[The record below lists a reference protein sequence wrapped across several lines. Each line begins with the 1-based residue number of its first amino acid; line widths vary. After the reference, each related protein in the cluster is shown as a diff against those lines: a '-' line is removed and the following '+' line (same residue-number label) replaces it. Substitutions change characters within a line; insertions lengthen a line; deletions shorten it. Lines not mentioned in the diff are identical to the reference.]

1 MAQSPQHISDSASAF
16 SAPNSFTEPLF
27 EQLKRHPKRIVFSDA
42 DDDRILR
49 VAEKM
54 VELGIGIPIL
64 VGNREAIR
72 ARADELGTKME
83 LVRVIQPDL
92 ASDFPLFCERLER
105 IERYRG
111 IQDIDAKSI
120 LSDPDYFS
128 AMMVQY
134 GQADACLSGN
144 VSTPAGVFRPLLHLI
159 APNADVPRVFA
170 VTTLVSDQLA
180 HFGRD
185 GKLFLSDCGL
195 VADPTVE
202 ELASIAVETGK
213 LAHHYLGRR
222 VRVALLSHS
231 TMGTSNTA
239 PALKV
244 QAATALAREKA
255 DPLEIEIDGEIQAD
269 VALDAA
275 AAEVKLPSQ
284 ERKAPADV
292 LVFPSLD
299 AAHISLKLLQHVG
312 GAQNYGQLICGLT
325 RPAAQVPRT
334 ASEETILG
342 TAAALGVEA
351 IKFHELYPR
360 G

>member
-1 MAQSPQHISDSASAF
+1 MSDSASVF
-16 SAPNSFTEPLF
+16 PAPNTFTQPLI

-49 VAEKM
+49 VAEQM
-54 VELGIGIPIL
+54 VALDMGIPIL
-64 VGNREAIR
+64 LGNRESIL
-72 ARADELGTKME
+72 ARAERLGTKMDFI
-83 LVRVIQPDL
+83 RVIQPDQ
-92 ASDFPLFCERLER
+92 ASDFPLFCSRLER

-111 IQDIDAKSI
+111 IENIDARSI
-120 LSDPDYFS
+120 LSNPDYFA

-134 GQADACLSGN
+134 GQADACLAGN
-144 VSTPAGVFRPLLHLI
+144 TSTPAGVFRPLLHLI
-159 APNADVPRVFA
+159 APDPKVPRVFA
-170 VTTLVSDQLA
+170 VTVLHSDQLA

-185 GKLFLSDCGL
+185 GVLFLSDCGL
-195 VADPTVE
+195 IPDPTVE

-213 LAHHYLGRR
+213 LARHYLGRR

-231 TMGTSNTA
+231 TKGTSATA

-244 QAATALAREKA
+244 QAATALARDKVSA
-255 DPLEIEIDGEIQAD
+255 LDFDIDGELQAD
-269 VALDAA
+269 VALDAS
-275 AAEVKLPSQ
+275 AAEIKLPDQ
-284 ERKAPADV
+284 ERKDPADV
-292 LVFPSLD
+292 LIFPSLD

-325 RPAAQVPRT
+325 RPTAQVPRT

-351 IKFHELYPR
+351 IKFHELYPK

>member
-1 MAQSPQHISDSASAF
+1 MSDSASVF
-16 SAPNSFTEPLF
+16 PSPNSFTEPLF

-64 VGNREAIR
+64 LGDREAIL
-72 ARADELGTKME
+72 ARGEKLGNNME
-83 LVRVIQPDL
+83 FVRVIQPDR

-111 IQDIDAKSI
+111 ITDIDAKSI
-120 LSDPDYFS
+120 LANPDYFA

-134 GQADACLSGN
+134 GQADACLAGN
-144 VSTPAGVFRPLLHLI
+144 LATPAGVFRPLLHLI
-159 APNADVPRVFA
+159 APDSKVPRVFS
-170 VTTLVSDQLA
+170 VTALVSDELR

-195 VADPTVE
+195 VAEPTVA

-244 QAATALAREKA
+244 QAATAMAREKV
-255 DPLEIEIDGEIQAD
+255 DPMEIEIDGEIQAD
-269 VALDAA
+269 VALDAS

-284 ERKAPADV
+284 ERKEPADV
-292 LVFPSLD
+292 LIFPSLD

-351 IKFHELYPR
+351 IKYHELYPR

>member
-1 MAQSPQHISDSASAF
+1 MSDSASVF
-16 SAPNSFTEPLF
+16 SAPNSFTEPVF
-27 EQLKRHPKRIVFSDA
+27 EQLKRYPKRIVFSDA

-49 VAEKM
+49 VAERM
-54 VELGIGIPIL
+54 VDLGIGIPIL
-64 VGNREAIR
+64 LGNREEIL
-72 ARADELGTKME
+72 ARAERLGVTMKF
-83 LVRVIQPDL
+83 VRVIQPDL
-92 ASDFPLFCERLER
+92 ASDFPLFCSRLER

-120 LSDPDYFS
+120 LAKPEYFA

-134 GQADACLSGN
+134 GQADACLAGN
-144 VSTPAGVFRPLLHLI
+144 LSTPAGVFRPLLHLI
-159 APNADVPRVFA
+159 APNPKVPRVFA
-170 VTTLVSDQLA
+170 VTALVSGELS

-195 VADPTVE
+195 VADPSVE
-202 ELASIAVETGK
+202 ELASIAAETGK

-231 TMGTSNTA
+231 TMGTSNTP

-244 QAATALAREKA
+244 QAATAMAREKV
-255 DPLEIEIDGEIQAD
+255 DPLEVEIDGEIQAD

-284 ERKAPADV
+284 ERKDAADV
-292 LVFPSLD
+292 LIFPSLD

-312 GAQNYGQLICGLT
+312 GAQNYGQLICGLM

-351 IKFHELYPR
+351 IKYHDLYPQ